1 MPTTI
6 GNLFIPAVWT
16 QALRERMATFP
27 ALWNAGIVTRAD
39 LFDAIAAGPGIGATV
54 PFLNDITDQSD
65 EVQVEN
71 TAPTTDNNQPGSTQ
85 YFPIMNRVKK
95 NSATALSKQLSG
107 VDPMAAIIDQ
117 MTDNRLK
124 NRQKTLVAQLRG
136 LLATAGVGLGANGYV
151 AGALDAVKLSYGGQ
165 EPFIE
170 NGLNAGA
177 ANLMTPDLFI
187 DAAAQLGELEDLLK
201 EGCFLVHP
209 NIKARL
215 KKLDN
220 LNFKS
225 LKMPSELPWTI
236 TTYRDIPMF
245 TSASLVR
252 AGVQGGYVYDS
263 YLIAK
268 GMVAYGEKP
277 QQGDTTD
284 VASLQYWR
292 DRDLNN
298 ELLWDR
304 TRFILG
310 VNGTKWVGNAAN
322 VNNGPTN
329 AELQNPANWQLA
341 FQTAS
346 RIGVAAIRT
355 NG

>member
-6 GNLFIPAVWT
+6 GNLFTPVIWVP
-16 QALRERMATFP
+16 ALRERMATFP
-27 ALWNAGIVTRAD
+27 SLWNAGIVTRAD
-39 LFDAIAAGPGIGATV
+39 LFDAIATGPGVGAVV

-71 TAPTTDNNQPGSTQ
+71 QAPANDNIQPGATQ

-95 NSATALSKQLSG
+95 NSSTALSKQLSG
-107 VDPMAAIIDQ
+107 VDPMAAVIDQ

-124 NRQKTLVAQLRG
+124 NRQKTLIAQLRG
-136 LLATAGVGLGANGYV
+136 LFASYGAGYGAQGYV
-151 AGALDAVKLSYGGQ
+151 GGALDGVKLQYGGT

-170 NGLNAGA
+170 NGGA
-177 ANLMTPDLFI
+177 AGVGNLFTPDMFI
-187 DAAAQLGELEDLLK
+187 DAGALMGELEDMLK
-201 EGCFLVHP
+201 EGCFLCHP

-215 KKLDN
+215 KKLDA

-225 LKMPSELPWTI
+225 LVMPSELPWTI
-236 TTYRDIPMF
+236 TTYRDIPIF

-252 AGVQGGYVYDS
+252 AGAQGGYVYDS

-284 VASLQYWR
+284 VASLQYFR

-310 VNGTKWVGNAAN
+310 VNGTKWVGNPAN
-322 VNNGPTN
+322 LNNGPTN
-329 AELQNPANWQLA
+329 AELQNPANWNLV
-341 FQTAS
+341 FQSAN
-346 RIGVAAIRT
+346 RVGAVCIRT